1 MRDGGGPRVRE
12 KPNAPKKGASDARLL
27 RAEGCE
33 VNLSGRRCGQPDAE
47 KGGERDQERKELT
60 PISTRRGSFL
70 MSGCGGGGPG
80 ENSRQMP
87 AKKQKALNSA
97 STVPAAS
104 TTMYSGMTSFSA
116 ALAPTPLASA
126 ARPVRTQAA

>member
-1 MRDGGGPRVRE
+1 
-12 KPNAPKKGASDARLL
+12 
-27 RAEGCE
+27 
-33 VNLSGRRCGQPDAE
+33 
-47 KGGERDQERKELT
+47 
-60 PISTRRGSFL
+60 

-104 TTMYSGMTSFSA
+104 TMYSGMTSFSA